1 MEATESTSLLPSS
14 PPSQDGSPSSNRPQL
29 RSHSRGESFVPEFI
43 LTSVEKVED
52 FAHDVTEHV
61 EEMAHDL
68 TTFEIFNLEEHLP
81 EGMDHV
87 PPEYDPLSNELVT
100 DLEDL
105 AEAPDLEL
113 IEEIIHPPDPMA
125 ASAEKLG
132 VLPLAIM
139 VFYSVSGG
147 PFGCETSVRAG
158 GNFFALLGFLVMP
171 FVWSLQEALM
181 TAELGTVFPEASGGV
196 AWVEEAFGTNMGWM
210 TGYLGWIAGATVC
223 LLLCRHVACSGVNLR
238 RGCLIPRCFI
248 FSHTLTSSVLGQCH
262 LPSSIPGLSAAS
274 GRWRRR
280 NHSLGDTIRSLVDNE
295 HCVGIHQLAGL
306 ACGGKVVFVHLPGRY
321 EPLHHSHCRWS
332 LQSQTITLV

>member
-248 FSHTLTSSVLGQCH
+248 FSHTLTSLRFRTMPFTQFYSWTICCKWSVEAPEPFPRGYDSFSCRQRALRWDTSIGWAC
-262 LPSSIPGLSAAS
+262 LWWESCLCPSA
-274 GRWRRR
+274 
-280 NHSLGDTIRSLVDNE
+280 
-295 HCVGIHQLAGL
+295 
-306 ACGGKVVFVHLPGRY
+306 
-321 EPLHHSHCRWS
+321 WS
-332 LQSQTITLV
+332 L